1 MTERENHTELDLEI
15 LAKVRPFLGREITPE
30 LCEQLLTAML
40 SVGHRYPS
48 HQSIDLTSIVAKAM
62 ADSIGHGMRG
72 KCLEHAKAVI
82 LVLDELRSP
91 SALATAIEYVRWVM
105 INLPIDFQMRDE
117 CPTDMLMRVL
127 GFLQGLYLPPSSHVT
142 GPSMDDIAEV
152 LFSQRGT
159 PYRWERAIDADPLSD
174 EGTLVSIV
182 RDDARAVL
190 ALFGSPAPQPN
201 VWGEAKA
208 EDCVLSIGSQRVCA
222 HGTLGCV
229 NHHAPAPAQQVGER
243 WLPIAHA
250 DRTITNVE
258 DFSEVGVILRR
269 SDRYWVRDEDGR
281 VYEAAWSEGNNGA
294 RDYWWDF
301 EAESPVDPLEFMPH
315 PLDPRFAGTEV
326 RGTVEI
332 SLSAMELFTDLR
344 AFFQMM
350 AGKAAT
356 ALEQQF
362 ADHIRKRFA
371 DLRAAPDSSSLVPR
385 EARA

>member
-1 MTERENHTELDLEI
+1 MTERENHTEIDFEI

-40 SVGHRYPS
+40 SVGQRYPS

-62 ADSIGHGMRG
+62 ADSIGHGMRE

-82 LVLDELRSP
+82 LALDELRSP

-117 CPTDMLMRVL
+117 CPTDMLMHVL
-127 GFLQGLYLPPSSHVT
+127 GFLQGLSPSPSSHVQWPIET
-142 GPSMDDIAEV
+142 EDQVEALARECSWDNRKYMTPADYSIWCERMRKFARLASPS
-152 LFSQRGT
+152 
-159 PYRWERAIDADPLSD
+159 PK
-174 EGTLVSIV
+174 
-182 RDDARAVL
+182 
-190 ALFGSPAPQPN
+190 PN
-201 VWGEAKA
+201 IWGEAKA

-243 WLPIAHA
+243 WLPIEQA

-258 DFSEVGVILRR
+258 VFSEVGVILRT

-281 VYEAAWSEGNNGA
+281 VYEAAWSEGSNSE

-301 EAESPVDPLEFMPH
+301 EGESPVDPLEFMPH
-315 PLDPRFAGTEV
+315 PLDPRFAATEF

-332 SLSAMELFTDLR
+332 SPSAMELFTDLR

-356 ALEQQF
+356 PLEQQF
-362 ADHIRKRFA
+362 ADQIRKRFA
-371 DLRAAPDSSSLVPR
+371 DLRAAPDSSSLVQR
-385 EARA
+385 EGQA